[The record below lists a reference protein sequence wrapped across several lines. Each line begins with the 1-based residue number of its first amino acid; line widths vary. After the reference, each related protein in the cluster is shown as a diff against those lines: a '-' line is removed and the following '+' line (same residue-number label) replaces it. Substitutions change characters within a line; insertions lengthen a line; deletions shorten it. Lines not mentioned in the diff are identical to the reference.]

1 VVVIGLS
8 FPDELFDEESVQN
21 TPARIERMQAE
32 FAEWRNWELEEG
44 KGVFER
50 PDYNDL
56 VLIRGIDFTS
66 FCSHHIL
73 PFRGQVSVAYI
84 PGGWIVGLSK
94 IPRVVRKFA
103 SRPQLQERMTD
114 QIADYLM
121 TKIPQVKGVM
131 VVCEADHMCMQV
143 RGARMTGTTGTSAI
157 RGVFAENASL
167 KAETLELMTR

>member
-1 VVVIGLS
+1 MRGLE
-8 FPDELFDEESVQN
+8 FPDDLFDDESIAN
-21 TPARIERMQAE
+21 TPDRISRMEAE
-32 FAEWRNWELEEG
+32 FEAWRNWELIEG
-44 KGVFER
+44 KGVFEK

-56 VLIRGIDFTS
+56 VLIRDIDFTS

-73 PFRGQVSVAYI
+73 PFRGQVSVAYV
-84 PGGWIVGLSK
+84 PDGWVIGLSK

-121 TKIPQVKGVM
+121 EKIPKVKGVM

-143 RGARMTGTTGTSAI
+143 RGARMTGTTGTSAL
-157 RGVFAENASL
+157 RGMFRENPSL
-167 KAETLELMTR
+167 KAETLELIRG

>member
-1 VVVIGLS
+1 MGVIGLS
-8 FPDELFDEESVQN
+8 FPDELFDEESIQN
-21 TPARIERMQAE
+21 TPDRIERMQAE
-32 FAEWRNWELEEG
+32 FESWRTWELD
-44 KGVFER
+44 KGIFER
-50 PDYNDL
+50 PGYHDL

-73 PFRGQVSVAYI
+73 PFRGKVSVAYI
-84 PGGWIVGLSK
+84 PNGWIVGLSK

-121 TKIPQVKGVM
+121 TKIPNVAGVM

-157 RGVFAENASL
+157 RGVFEENSSL
-167 KAETLELMTR
+167 KAETLELMRK